1 MHSADWNSHLS
12 PKECGAWHPTGP
24 LASRIAAILDGSM
37 WTMSGHGAL
46 QRHGSHQG
54 IVAQVT
60 LNIGANSGQGDEGA
74 GMRINT

>member
-1 MHSADWNSHLS
+1 MAHCRDMAHI
-12 PKECGAWHPTGP
+12 K
-24 LASRIAAILDGSM
+24 AS
-37 WTMSGHGAL
+37 
-46 QRHGSHQG
+46 SHQG